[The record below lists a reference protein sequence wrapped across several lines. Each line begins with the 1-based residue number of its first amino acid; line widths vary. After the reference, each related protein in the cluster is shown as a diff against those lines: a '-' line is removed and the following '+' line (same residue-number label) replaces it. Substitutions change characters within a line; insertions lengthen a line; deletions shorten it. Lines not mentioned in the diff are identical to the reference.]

1 MAIEAMKRKIEAK
14 MKTQGLQSQDVAQQI
29 AMNIV
34 DKNESPSTTP
44 TLNSP
49 ETTINGSNN
58 GPVSRS
64 TPETKQPAAIQ
75 ELSSITATPVDE
87 EDEEALILAEL
98 EAERRAEEQ
107 ARLKRQLLEDRL
119 RNARGK
125 TRSMSAVSEKSSG
138 LGENV
143 KDSMSISE

>member
-1 MAIEAMKRKIEAK
+1 MKA
-14 MKTQGLQSQDVAQQI
+14 QGLQSQDVAQQI

-34 DKNESPSTTP
+34 DKNESLGTTP
-44 TLNSP
+44 TLSSP
-49 ETTINGSNN
+49 ETTVNESNN
-58 GPVSRS
+58 GPVPRS
-64 TPETKQPAAIQ
+64 TPEAKKAQPAVIQ
-75 ELSSITATPVDE
+75 EPSSVTATPMDE

-119 RNARGK
+119 RHARGK
-125 TRSMSAVSEKSSG
+125 TRSTSVVSEKSSG